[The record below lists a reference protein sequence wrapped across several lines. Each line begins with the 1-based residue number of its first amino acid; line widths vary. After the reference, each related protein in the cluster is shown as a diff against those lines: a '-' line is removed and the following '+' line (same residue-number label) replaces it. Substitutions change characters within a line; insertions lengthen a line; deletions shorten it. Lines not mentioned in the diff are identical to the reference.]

1 MKILVAMPEGVASTP
16 TFFTER
22 AKKELE
28 ALGEVI
34 YNTSDKQF
42 TDEELSEALKDVD
55 IVFCGWGTQRYTA
68 DILKNANNLKI
79 LAYTAGSMNAVVS
92 EELYA
97 KGVRVLGA
105 NCVFAESV
113 AEGCLCYTLASLRR
127 IEKYVMRMRSGG
139 WKKDNDFYEGI
150 LDKSVGLI
158 GFGKIAQYFA
168 EMLKP
173 FHVKLKIVSGHLS
186 AEEAAKYNAEVA
198 TLEEVC
204 STCDVISLH
213 YSLSDK
219 TYHMIDE
226 EHIKMFKDDALFINT
241 SRGAIV
247 DEEAL
252 IKELK
257 TGRIRA
263 ALDVYEREGTG
274 LSDDNPLRTLPN
286 VMPMPHMGGPSID
299 RREYC
304 VLNLIRDIK
313 AVLADPSVAVETD
326 VDMEYAS
333 RMTGKVTL
341 TKK

>member
-1 MKILVAMPEGVASTP
+1 MKILVAMPSGVPSTP

-28 ALGEVI
+28 TLGEVI
-34 YNTSDKQF
+34 YNESDKQY
-42 TDEELSEALKDVD
+42 TDEELAEALRDVD
-55 IVFCGWGTQRYTA
+55 IVFCGWSTQRYTA
-68 DILKNANNLKI
+68 DILKYADKLKI
-79 LAYTAGSMNAVVS
+79 LAYTAGSMNGVVS

-113 AEGCLCYTLASLRR
+113 AEGCLCYALSALRR
-127 IEKYVMRMRSGG
+127 IEKYIMRVRSGS
-139 WKKDNDFYEGI
+139 WKKDNDYYEGI
-150 LDKSVGLI
+150 LDKTVGLI

-173 FHVKLKIVSGHLS
+173 FHVKLKIVSNHLS
-186 AEEAAKYNAEVA
+186 PEEAAKYNAEIA

-252 IKELK
+252 IKELQ

-263 ALDVYEREGTG
+263 ALDVYEREGAAFA
-274 LSDDNPLRTLPN
+274 DDNPLRSLPN
-286 VMPMPHMGGPSID
+286 VLPMPHMGGPSID

-313 AVLADPSVAVETD
+313 TILADPSVPVETD

-333 RMTGKVTL
+333 RMTGKVTI
-341 TKK
+341 KK